1 MDAEFRELNTALG
14 NAKMRSPQKE
24 GLMLK
29 RILSVLF
36 VSLFS
41 LSILISGGSAQEKK
55 KAAENPATKKMKV
68 AFALLSTIHDLGWTT
83 AHYKGIEYL
92 KKEMGGQIIVDYTEN
107 VLAGDTERV
116 VRNYAKSGYEIIFGT
131 TFEHMDPMLMVAK
144 DFPNVIFE
152 HCSGYKTAKNMGNY
166 FARMEQAEYLAGYMA
181 GLMGF
186 KNVGT
191 VATQPIPEPIRG
203 VNGFTLGLL
212 RGLKEGTHPHDPKK
226 VNSVVWLKK
235 WLDPINE
242 VVLAETLINQKH
254 DLIRQMAD
262 TPDSA
267 RAACYK
273 QVPAIGYGMDVRL
286 YGATCAL
293 VSTTWNWG
301 PYYVDAV
308 KRAMNKTWKP
318 QEIFWGFKENLIGI
332 SPFHASVPKPVQEK
346 VLAELNKMK
355 QGRDDSFLGPIRDQ
369 EGKGV
374 IPEGKR
380 ATDKELLTM
389 KWFTEGVAGKVP
401 E

>member
-1 MDAEFRELNTALG
+1 MVKRLVSMFL
-14 NAKMRSPQKE
+14 
-24 GLMLK
+24 LMA
-29 RILSVLF
+29 LSV
-36 VSLFS
+36 SAFS
-41 LSILISGGSAQEKK
+41 LNALAQERQP
-55 KAAENPATKKMKV
+55 AAAKPTKVKV

-83 AHYKGIEYL
+83 AHYQGIEYL
-92 KKEMGGQIIVDYTEN
+92 KRELKDQIQVDYTEN
-107 VLAGDTERV
+107 VLAADTERV
-116 VRNYAKSGYEIIFGT
+116 VRNYAKSGYDIIFGT

-144 DFPNVIFE
+144 DFPNTAFE
-152 HCSGYKTAKNMGNY
+152 HCSGYKTAQNMGNY

-203 VNGFTLGLL
+203 INAFTLGLL
-212 RGLKEGTHPHDPKK
+212 RGLKEGNHPHDPAA
-226 VNSVVWLKK
+226 VNTVVWLKK

-242 VVLAETLINQKH
+242 VVLAETLINQKR

-267 RAACYK
+267 RTACYK
-273 QVPAIGYGMDVRL
+273 KAPTIGYGMDVRQF
-286 YGATCAL
+286 GADCAL

-308 KRAMNKTWKP
+308 KRVMNKTWKP
-318 QEIFWGFKENLIGI
+318 QEIYWGFKENLIGL
-332 SPFHASVPKPVQEK
+332 SAFHASVPKSVQEK
-346 VLAELNKMK
+346 VLAELKKMRAG
-355 QGRDDSFLGPIRDQ
+355 QDDSFLGPVKDQ
-369 EGKGV
+369 EGKTV
-374 IPEGKR
+374 IPAGRR

-389 KWFTEGVAGKVP
+389 KWFVPGVVGKVP